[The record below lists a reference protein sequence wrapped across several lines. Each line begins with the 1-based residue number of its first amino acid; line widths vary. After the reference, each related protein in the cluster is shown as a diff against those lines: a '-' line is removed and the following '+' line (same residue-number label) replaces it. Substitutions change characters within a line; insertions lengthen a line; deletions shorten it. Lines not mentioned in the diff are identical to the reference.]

1 MSIEFKQ
8 ENLIKKFAVNG
19 TPMEI
24 YFEDAEYTA
33 AESRKL
39 QAQLILTLCGMDY
52 MTV

>member
-39 QAQLILTLCGMDY
+39 QAQFILTLCGMDY